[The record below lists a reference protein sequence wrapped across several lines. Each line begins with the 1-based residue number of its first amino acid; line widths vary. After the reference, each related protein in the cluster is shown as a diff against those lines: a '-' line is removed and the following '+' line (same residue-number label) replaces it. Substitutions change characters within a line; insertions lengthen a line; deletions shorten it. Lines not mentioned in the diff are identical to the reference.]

1 MERFF
6 NTAGPS
12 DPQKHYCLSPLERI
26 DLSEIINLIDSE
38 RYFILHAPRQTGK
51 TTCLLTLMKY
61 LNEEGKYKCL
71 YVNVEAGQAERENI
85 DGAVRAI
92 LTGLA
97 SNARFYLG
105 DLSINQMWPEIF
117 RVSGGSGALQEVL
130 SRWVEGSDKP
140 VVLFIDE
147 IDALIGDTLISVL
160 RQLRAGYTKRPGGFP
175 QSVILCGLRDIRDYR
190 IHSSREKT
198 IITGG
203 SAFNIKSESLRLGD
217 FEKIDIERLYAQHT
231 EETGQIFGEGV
242 YALVWELTHGQPW
255 LVNALGYEVT
265 YRIKENRDRSI
276 PITVEMIQQAKE
288 NLIQRRETHLD
299 QLADKLQEERVRRV
313 IEPMLQGVDLES
325 LITDDDLQYIIDLGL
340 IRQGPQGP
348 EIANPIYREVIPRQL
363 STITD
368 ANLKARFHD
377 VWYIAPDGRID
388 MEKLMLSFQ
397 EFFRE
402 HSEHWIERYDYK
414 EAGPQLLLQAF
425 LQRIVNGGGRI
436 EREYGLGRMRTD
448 LLIVWPVQSTPGQ
461 TMSATATQK
470 VVIEL
475 KILHK
480 SLEKTIADGMVQ
492 TAAYMDRTGTEDGH
506 LVIFDRNP
514 DKPWE
519 EKIFRREASPEG
531 KRIFIWGM

>member
-12 DPQKHYCLSPLERI
+12 DPEDHYCLSPLDRI
-26 DLSEIINLIDSE
+26 NLPEIIKLIE
-38 RYFILHAPRQTGK
+38 QRRYFILHAPRQTGK

-61 LNEEGKYKCL
+61 LNEGGKYKCL

-105 DLSINQMWPEIF
+105 DLTIKQMWPEIF
-117 RVSGGSGALQEVL
+117 RVSGGSGALEDVL
-130 SRWVEGSDKP
+130 SRWVEESDKP

-217 FEKIDIERLYAQHT
+217 FEKMDIERLYAQHT
-231 EETGQIFGEGV
+231 EETGQTFGEGV
-242 YALVWELTHGQPW
+242 FALVWELTHGQPW

-265 YRIKENRDRSI
+265 YRIRENRERSI

-313 IEPMLQGVDLES
+313 IEPMLQGVDLEGR
-325 LITDDDLQYIIDLGL
+325 ITDDDLQYVLDLGL

-363 STITD
+363 STITNE
-368 ANLKARFHD
+368 NLKARFHD
-377 VWYIAPDGRID
+377 VWYIDPDGRID

-448 LLIVWPVQSTPGQ
+448 LLIVWPVQPTPGQ
-461 TMSATATQK
+461 TMSAAATQK

-492 TAAYMDRTGTEDGH
+492 TAAYMDRTETADGH

-519 EKIFRREASPEG
+519 EKIFRREENQDG
-531 KRIFIWGM
+531 KRIIIWGM

>member
-1 MERFF
+1 MEPFF

-12 DPQKHYCLSPLERI
+12 DPKDHYCLAPLDRI
-26 DLSEIINLIDSE
+26 NLSEIINLIE
-38 RYFILHAPRQTGK
+38 QRRYFILHAPRQTGK

-105 DLSINQMWPEIF
+105 DLSIKQMWPEIF

-190 IHSSREKT
+190 IHSSREKS

-242 YALVWELTHGQPW
+242 FALVWELTHGQPW

-288 NLIQRRETHLD
+288 NLIQHRETHLD
-299 QLADKLQEERVRRV
+299 QLADKLQEERVRR
-313 IEPMLQGVDLES
+313 
-325 LITDDDLQYIIDLGL
+325 
-340 IRQGPQGP
+340 
-348 EIANPIYREVIPRQL
+348 
-363 STITD
+363 
-368 ANLKARFHD
+368 
-377 VWYIAPDGRID
+377 
-388 MEKLMLSFQ
+388 
-397 EFFRE
+397 
-402 HSEHWIERYDYK
+402 
-414 EAGPQLLLQAF
+414 
-425 LQRIVNGGGRI
+425 
-436 EREYGLGRMRTD
+436 
-448 LLIVWPVQSTPGQ
+448 
-461 TMSATATQK
+461 
-470 VVIEL
+470 
-475 KILHK
+475 
-480 SLEKTIADGMVQ
+480 
-492 TAAYMDRTGTEDGH
+492 
-506 LVIFDRNP
+506 
-514 DKPWE
+514 
-519 EKIFRREASPEG
+519 
-531 KRIFIWGM
+531 